1 MPLDGD
7 NAGIINDKIAAKFT
21 ESSPDVE
28 GRSTEAIK
36 ERWKKMLETYRFC
49 VSSTFS
55 LMCSRYIIDFSAGRA
70 IGSTGQP
77 PWFEIKFIDQK
88 RFLDGEYVKH

>member
-36 ERWKKMLETYRFC
+36 EHWKKMLETYRFC
-49 VSSTFS
+49 VPSTFS
-55 LMCSRYIIDFSAGRA
+55 LICTRYIIDFSADRA
-70 IGSTGQP
+70 RGSIEQSS
-77 PWFEIKFIDQK
+77 
-88 RFLDGEYVKH
+88 